1 MRRFYIIRFF
11 FLLALC
17 SIYSYAQESGK
28 SIAVLPV
35 CATGIDSNYVRTAES
50 ILRVEVNKRAKAVVI
65 PERTIRAIAG
75 KNCCMD
81 VDCIVTIGKE
91 LNAQQVLSCNLSALG
106 EKIIVQY
113 FVTDIEK
120 SKQIIIDQF
129 TAKNIED
136 LELVMKRIAKSA
148 VDNQAITE
156 NVEVGTITGV
166 ETDKPLRRGT
176 FKNLGASFGYLY
188 PTSGYDNDF
197 SKKFVFDFRWGYEIA
212 QDYSAGLLAGIRNG
226 FAINIYGDYLLTRTD
241 VCPQIGPSLGF
252 HFVSHDAPPVYYTD
266 SYGNSVQQDKRAD
279 GIELGLH
286 AGLRLLRTYSFQ
298 ILLQID
304 YIHTFNDY
312 DDNAVVFTIGIL

>member
-1 MRRFYIIRFF
+1 MWRFIIVLSVFF
-11 FLLALC
+11 TASLCIYAQSTGKSLAVLPLC
-17 SIYSYAQESGK
+17 SI
-28 SIAVLPV
+28 
-35 CATGIDSNYVRTAES
+35 GIDSNYVHTAES
-50 ILRVEVNKRAKAVVI
+50 ILRVEVSKRANAVVI
-65 PERTIRAIAG
+65 PERVIRAAAS
-75 KNCCMD
+75 KNCCTD
-81 VDCIVTIGKE
+81 VDCVVQLGKE

-113 FVTDIEK
+113 FVTDIAA
-120 SKQIIIDQF
+120 SKQIIVDQV

-148 VDNQAITE
+148 VENLPFNE

-166 ETDKPLRRGT
+166 ETDKPLRRST

-241 VCPQIGPSLGF
+241 ICPQIGTSLGF
-252 HFVSHDAPPVYYTD
+252 HFVSHNATATYYTD
-266 SYGNSVQQDKRAD
+266 TYGNSVQENKRAD

-298 ILLQID
+298 ILLQVD

-312 DDNAVVFTIGIL
+312 NDNAVVFTIGIL

>member
-1 MRRFYIIRFF
+1 
-11 FLLALC
+11 
-17 SIYSYAQESGK
+17 
-28 SIAVLPV
+28 V
-35 CATGIDSNYVRTAES
+35 
-50 ILRVEVNKRAKAVVI
+50 
-65 PERTIRAIAG
+65 
-75 KNCCMD
+75 D
-81 VDCIVTIGKE
+81 VDCIVSIGKE

-113 FVTDIEK
+113 FVTDIAA
-120 SKQIIIDQF
+120 SRQIIVDQV
-129 TAKNIED
+129 TAKSIED

-148 VDNQAITE
+148 VENLPFNE

-166 ETDKPLRRGT
+166 ETDKPLRRST

-241 VCPQIGPSLGF
+241 VCPQIGTSLGF
-252 HFVSHDAPPVYYTD
+252 HFVSHNASATYHTD
-266 SYGNSVQQDKRAD
+266 SYGNSVQENKRAD